1 MSGPSKYDELARYL
15 VDRLG
20 ADAVVVVVINGPFG
34 HGGCAALRD
43 ETKLPTPAL
52 RGVLTTSLR
61 LIADDIESKGTAP
74 TIDPNNPP
82 S

>member
-1 MSGPSKYDELARYL
+1 MSDPSKYDAVARYL

-34 HGGCAALRD
+34 HGGCAAMRD
-43 ETKLPTPAL
+43 ETALPLPEMRA
-52 RGVLTTSLR
+52 VMTTALR

-74 TIDPNNPP
+74 TIDPNNPT

>member
-20 ADAVVVVVINGPFG
+20 ADAVVVVVINGRSG
-34 HGGCAALRD
+34 HGACVAMLD
-43 ETKLPTPAL
+43 EPAL
-52 RGVLTTSLR
+52 PVPELRAAMTTSLR
-61 LIADDIESKGTAP
+61 LIADDIERKNTP
-74 TIDPNNPP
+74 PIDPNNPP